1 MPYRT
6 GHPLLIQLLAA
17 LLVLG
22 TLYGCRTQPRKY
34 RKKRGCDCPK
44 WNLHQAPGPQ
54 GVHAHWERTIG
65 EHTDQAPA

>member
-1 MPYRT
+1 MSFRS
-6 GHPLLIQLLAA
+6 GHILMLKLLAV

-44 WNLHQAPGPQ
+44 WNLHQVPGPQ
-54 GVHAHWERTIG
+54 GVHAKWERSDRRNREQG
-65 EHTDQAPA
+65 PV